1 MKSKSDKRVAVTFV
15 LDGTI
20 TGDDSF
26 TLLRIQRAL
35 KTTFPAA
42 KVTDLKI
49 MSLIE
54 ETATT
59 SSNES

>member
-1 MKSKSDKRVAVTFV
+1 MKTKSNKRVVVSFV

-26 TLLRIQRAL
+26 ILLRLHRAL
-35 KTTFPAA
+35 SSTFPAA

-49 MSLIE
+49 MSLIK
-54 ETATT
+54 ETIT
-59 SSNES
+59 NES